1 MPRTRVS
8 SDCGL
13 LKYLLRN
20 GLRVDDRDSWKYL
33 ALLME
38 VCYGV
43 PKAKQAVVKLMRSTF
58 AGEVG
63 HLLDNIRDFQQAN
76 FIVELLSNC
85 FPRKSTHEVGVV
97 MPPILWREGRQN
109 DSFFNSTLYP
119 FRGRHGDAQVINF
132 LLDVFQPRMRD
143 VMLVGSVTY
152 HSSGA
157 SGNEKLLR
165 SGRANGNSKH
175 FYLQASHDCIYLWD
189 GNGMFLEINRRL
201 IKISMTGIRS
211 VKIAV
216 VGKPLNCF
224 RSANETWL
232 QQFSRAEW
240 LLLDADDQSSYEEF
254 CKTIGSV
261 KKVSEVQTYLVLNHT
276 DEDHSDRVDCT
287 VGEGAQLPDYSSNH
301 EPLRSDSSRAE
312 RDSRPAKK
320 DQLVTPEQ
328 SDARICSDEWD
339 FKPSSEEQAAN
350 SSAMQVAKRNTPSG
364 GDDLDD
370 VDLPGDDGSPLVLA
384 QKRKKIREATKTL
397 EILKNDFAL
406 VSNPP
411 SSKADDCK
419 ILQRSPS
426 LLITKYQ
433 TKKGSL
439 KDPMEGNSKVTDPSG
454 NVTKS
459 IAPRDLNILDS
470 IFRKPE
476 LSTRKKVK
484 GQRTL
489 KNYRPVIEVPSQNVP
504 TLKTR
509 NQKKK
514 VYADCSKDAAVTTPD
529 SRRSKKQ
536 TKNNEA
542 ASVDSNLSVDKAQSA
557 VATKRPSEGIT
568 GEVKSTKKSKPRGS
582 RASNA
587 QFDDGMANIEKID
600 NPTLDNTDIMDSTT
614 ILGNI
619 SYATPLPVPTG
630 NVFTDRLQEQIFSS
644 ISHFSNEMVRKM
656 TIINNE
662 LNNTIVKELSGKY
675 QKLFQQLQKSFQEDT
690 EEMLQ
695 FVAEIKDM
703 MKLPEN
709 ELLIQI
715 KSRKSKAV
723 NLRTEPSAK

>member
-13 LKYLLRN
+13 FKYLLRN
-20 GLRVDDRDSWKYL
+20 GLKVDDRDSWKYL
-33 ALLME
+33 GILIE
-38 VCYGV
+38 ICYGV
-43 PKAKQAVVKLMRSTF
+43 PKAKQAVTKLMRSTF

-97 MPPILWREGRQN
+97 MPPIIWSEDRQN
-109 DSFFNSTLYP
+109 DAFFNNSLYP

-132 LLDVFQPRMRD
+132 LFDVFQPRMRD
-143 VMLVGSVTY
+143 VMLVGNVTY
-152 HSSGA
+152 HSSGV
-157 SGNEKLLR
+157 SGSEKLLR
-165 SGRANGNSKH
+165 SGKGNWNSKH
-175 FYLQASHDCIYLWD
+175 FYLQANHDCIYLWD
-189 GNGMFLEINRRL
+189 GNGIFLEINRRFS
-201 IKISMTGIRS
+201 KISMTGMRS
-211 VKIAV
+211 IKIAV

-224 RSANETWL
+224 RSTNETWL
-232 QQFSRAEW
+232 QQFSHTEW
-240 LLLDADDQSSYEEF
+240 LLLEADDQSSYEQF

-261 KKVSEVQTYLVLNHT
+261 KKVSEVQTYLALNHT
-276 DEDHSDRVDCT
+276 DEDHSDRTECT
-287 VGEGAQLPDYSSNH
+287 VREEAQLPDYSSNH
-301 EPLRSDSSRAE
+301 GPSSSDSPLTE
-312 RDSRPAKK
+312 RSSRPAKK

-339 FKPSSEEQAAN
+339 FKTSSEEQAAN
-350 SSAMQVAKRNTPSG
+350 SSEMQITKRNTPSG
-364 GDDLDD
+364 GNELDN
-370 VDLPGDDGSPLVLA
+370 VDLPDDDGSPLVLA

-397 EILKNDFAL
+397 ENLKNDFAL

-426 LLITKYQ
+426 LLITKHE
-433 TKKGSL
+433 TKKGVL
-439 KDPMEGNSKVTDPSG
+439 KKPIEIDSKLATPNG

-459 IAPRDLNILDS
+459 IAPKDINILDS

-476 LSTRKKVK
+476 RSTRKKVK
-484 GQRTL
+484 GQQTL

-504 TLKTR
+504 TVKTR
-509 NQKKK
+509 SQKKK
-514 VYADCSKDAAVTTPD
+514 GKDTVVTTPNPNK
-529 SRRSKKQ
+529 SKKQ
-536 TKNNEA
+536 AKHNEA
-542 ASVDSNLSVDKAQSA
+542 GSTDCKLSVDKPQSA
-557 VATKRPSEGIT
+557 VATKRSSEEFT
-568 GEVKSTKKSKPRGS
+568 TESKSTKKRKPQ
-582 RASNA
+582 ANKVSNA
-587 QFDDGMANIEKID
+587 QFDDSLTNVEKID
-600 NPTLDNTDIMDSTT
+600 NPTFDNTDIMDSTT

-619 SYATPLPVPTG
+619 SCTTPLPVSTG
-630 NVFTDRLQEQIFSS
+630 NVFTDKLQEQIFNS

-675 QKLFQQLQKSFQEDT
+675 QKLFQQLQKSFQDDT

-703 MKLPEN
+703 MKLPEK
-709 ELLIQI
+709 ELISQI
-715 KSRKSKAV
+715 KSRRSKAI
-723 NLRTEPSAK
+723 TQKTQPSAK